1 MPDMKRMWI
10 LAPYLEVL
18 YNSGVVMDWTLNPWL
33 AVFPM
38 CTSTTTSSST
48 PPFDIACLTAA
59 FASID
64 PYCEVCNYSSGST
77 CHYPP
82 AFTYTPGGMTG
93 TDLYCPAGVT
103 ADNINRFHS
112 LGYLIDEP
120 AFYNLGPWDAIPD
133 TVLTQADI
141 AEILTIY
148 PHCATDPAGQN
159 PCLMG
164 EFTRIRHELMTC
176 VIDPNMGGSGDV
188 SCSDFSMFRPTF
200 SINGAVPNSDGLF
213 ECINP
218 NDMAH
223 SDWMCPDPTRQFRP
237 WFDAEV

>member
-1 MPDMKRMWI
+1 MPAPSAPTTCYDWFTDSDRTNI
-10 LAPYLEVL
+10 LSLWLMAPHLEMF
-18 YNSGVVMDWTLNPWL
+18 YNNGMISDADANAWATYW
-33 AVFPM
+33 FPV
-38 CTSTTTSSST
+38 CGATSSSSQ
-48 PPFDIACLTAA
+48 PDIACLSAA
-59 FASID
+59 LASID
-64 PYCEVCNYSSGST
+64 PYCAVCDSSTSSA

-82 AFTYTPGGMTG
+82 AFVYTPGGMTG

-176 VIDPNMGGSGDV
+176 VIDPNMGGTGSGYTGTGNYCPYNV
-188 SCSDFSMFRPTF
+188 LPEQM
-200 SINGAVPNSDGLF
+200 GLYHSLST
-213 ECINP
+213 ITV
-218 NDMAH
+218 DMNLFA
-223 SDWMCPDPTRQFRP
+223 Q
-237 WFDAEV
+237 